1 MIVELSNLRA
11 LGFLLGLAMFVGIF
25 FELRRH
31 RSRRLSRAPFM
42 VFSLLVMVVAA
53 YPSTVNLPARFLG
66 LDGISGGRLLAL
78 LLVSAIL
85 VWPVAIRNRSR
96 LADMQRDLMAT
107 IRQFALLDF
116 RSTYGEA
123 VPRDAV
129 WVVIPVLNERD
140 NIATVVGEI
149 PPTIAG
155 KRVIS
160 LVVDDGSS
168 DDSAMTARGAGAHV
182 ARLPLNSGGG
192 AALHVGFDLAL
203 AHGALAVVT
212 MDGDGQHDPTEIP
225 RLVEPILA
233 GEADFVI
240 GSRIRGRHSDRAG
253 LRALGVHLFSRLI
266 NVLMGTA
273 ITDCSSGFRGIAP
286 HVLNAIQLREPQYHT
301 PELII
306 ATVKRGMTV
315 IEAPI
320 HIRARLSGSSK
331 KGADLHYGWMFARS
345 ILRAWLR

>member
-129 WVVIPVLNERD
+129 WVVRGLPEPASPSHTSSVRSTSSSGPNAWTLTSTRTMSSTSGSN
-140 NIATVVGEI
+140 GETLS
-149 PPTIAG
+149 PSG
-155 KRVIS
+155 K
-160 LVVDDGSS
+160 
-168 DDSAMTARGAGAHV
+168 TARLNVPSASDNRAM
-182 ARLPLNSGGG
+182 LPATTRPAPPSC
-192 AALHVGFDLAL
+192 
-203 AHGALAVVT
+203 
-212 MDGDGQHDPTEIP
+212 DGTI
-225 RLVEPILA
+225 VSS
-233 GEADFVI
+233 V
-240 GSRIRGRHSDRAG
+240 S
-253 LRALGVHLFSRLI
+253 V
-266 NVLMGTA
+266 NV
-273 ITDCSSGFRGIAP
+273 
-286 HVLNAIQLREPQYHT
+286 
-301 PELII
+301 
-306 ATVKRGMTV
+306 
-315 IEAPI
+315 
-320 HIRARLSGSSK
+320 
-331 KGADLHYGWMFARS
+331 W
-345 ILRAWLR
+345 